1 MKVSLSWLK
10 ELVAFSSDVQD
21 ISESLS
27 MSGFEVEELNDLT
40 SSIDGVV
47 IGFVKNVEKHP
58 NANKLKI
65 CIVDIGKTGTLQIVC
80 GAENVREGIHVLVA
94 TKGAYLKAINLK
106 IKPSS
111 IRGIDSNGMICSL
124 SEIGLEPSSEGIFVL
139 EDIQSELPALGTS
152 PADLLGL
159 NDIILDLAITA
170 NRPDGMSM
178 VGLAREISAL
188 KKTKSA

>member
-65 CIVDIGKTGTLQIVC
+65 CIVDIGKTETLQIVC

-111 IRGIDSNGMICSL
+111 IRGVDSNVLIYEYDGRNMILKSYY
-124 SEIGLEPSSEGIFVL
+124 I
-139 EDIQSELPALGTS
+139 
-152 PADLLGL
+152 
-159 NDIILDLAITA
+159 IILREHIKSKFNTHHMIKYVITFFVKH
-170 NRPDGMSM
+170 GCHTHFHE
-178 VGLAREISAL
+178 VLQTTL
-188 KKTKSA
+188 KS